1 MRKVLIS
8 FAVALYF
15 VSSEGSPRWKQQE
28 ESVLPFLDH
37 DVFKDCPRTFESHNM
52 RFTHEKLRR
61 DYLECMDRV
70 HKTNFRANRAPGSL
84 KDKHEEIFNI
94 LPEVEFV
101 FWRSPESG
109 VLEFSAFNSDTVIE
123 GE

>member
-28 ESVLPFLDH
+28 ESVLL
-37 DVFKDCPRTFESHNM
+37 KDCPRTFESHNM

-70 HKTNFRANRAPGSL
+70 HKTNFRLDRAPGSL